1 MKAKLLGRFTA
12 FSGNYHQRH
21 IPEGQI
27 LHREEDNCFKCPNG
41 KSYRCCLFHFYD
53 RFMNRSSESYRT
65 LSLLLGQ
72 WSMKINCIWS
82 LCFHLLLYVPYTSRC
97 AVPTMPAGA
106 AIECRLSTVFQS
118 CSPWN
123 PLCIIDASMTSV
135 RNENWW
141 SWQVLL
147 CHCTE
152 VKS

>member
-1 MKAKLLGRFTA
+1 
-12 FSGNYHQRH
+12 
-21 IPEGQI
+21 
-27 LHREEDNCFKCPNG
+27 
-41 KSYRCCLFHFYD
+41 
-53 RFMNRSSESYRT
+53 
-65 LSLLLGQ
+65 
-72 WSMKINCIWS
+72 MKINCIWS

-97 AVPTMPAGA
+97 AVPTTPAGA

-135 RNENWW
+135 RNDNWL

-152 VKS
+152 VKSERSAQTIESVLAIILDTDELTDPRSQVYVVTIFGRKDSAGCVPHPSCPMASCRIAWINSSLIWGLRDF